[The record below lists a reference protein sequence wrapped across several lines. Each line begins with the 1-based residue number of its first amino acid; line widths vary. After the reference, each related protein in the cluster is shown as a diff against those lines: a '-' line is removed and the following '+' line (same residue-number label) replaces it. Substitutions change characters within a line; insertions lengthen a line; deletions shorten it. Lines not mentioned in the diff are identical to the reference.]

1 MNASPVASK
10 RKPATSGRTAS
21 LLPKADS
28 STNPDYGTKAF
39 AERLSKKFHQAK
51 RRAVAN
57 TASLKK

>member
-1 MNASPVASK
+1 M
-10 RKPATSGRTAS
+10 
-21 LLPKADS
+21 LPKADS